1 MTSTVSNQPNF
12 NQYNFPLVYL
22 PANLHRAQPV
32 LNPLRVKENVM
43 KDLQNVSTLSIQPL
57 VHAPP
62 LRRLFRSLAQGLERS
77 RTRRLLA
84 QLDQRDL
91 ADLGLSHADRL
102 NEMEKPF
109 WR

>member
-1 MTSTVSNQPNF
+1 MNDLKDVS
-12 NQYNFPLVYL
+12 VISS
-22 PANLHRAQPV
+22 PAPV
-32 LNPLRVKENVM
+32 RRPR
-43 KDLQNVSTLSIQPL
+43 
-57 VHAPP
+57 
-62 LRRLFRSLAQGLERS
+62 LRRLLQHLWQGLERA

-84 QLDQRDL
+84 QLDGRDL